1 MTQTVLF
8 ILEIIGTISFT
19 VSGSIIAI
27 KRSLDIFGV
36 CFVGGIT
43 AVGGG
48 IIRDLIIG
56 KIPPSFFTSYH
67 NFAITL
73 ITSVAVFIVA
83 YIFRRKF
90 GELSEKT
97 EHINNIFDAMG
108 LAAFSVMGTE
118 VAFVNGFGDNIILS
132 VTLGMLTGVGGGI
145 IRDILTNSTPY
156 VIKKHV
162 YALASISG
170 SLVYYLMRLTTDDT
184 LIPSIVGIVLIFA
197 LRMLATR
204 FLWSLPKIKLDQ

>member
-1 MTQTVLF
+1 MTHTILF

-27 KRSLDIFGV
+27 RRGLDVFGV

-48 IIRDLIIG
+48 IMRDLLIG

-67 NFAITL
+67 NFALTL
-73 ITSVAVFIVA
+73 FTSLAVFVVA

-90 GELSEKT
+90 GELSQKT

-118 VAFVNGFGDNIILS
+118 VAFVNGFGGNAIFS

-145 IRDILTNSTPY
+145 IRDVLTDSTPY
-156 VIKKHV
+156 VLKKHV
-162 YALASISG
+162 YALASILG
-170 SLVYYLMRLTTDDT
+170 SLAYYLLRLNLGDV
-184 LIPSIVGIVLIFA
+184 LIPTIVSIILIFA

-204 FLWSLPKIKLDQ
+204 FLWSLPKIKLDL

>member
-1 MTQTVLF
+1 MTHTILF

-19 VSGSIIAI
+19 ISGSIIAI
-27 KRSLDIFGV
+27 RRSLDIFGV

-48 IIRDLIIG
+48 IMRDILIG
-56 KIPPSFFTSYH
+56 KIPPSFFTSCH
-67 NFAITL
+67 NLAITL
-73 ITSVAVFIVA
+73 VTAIVVFIVA

-97 EHINNIFDAMG
+97 EHVNNIFDAMG

-118 VAFVNGFGDNIILS
+118 VAFVNGFGGNVIFS

-145 IRDILTNSTPY
+145 IRDVLTSSTPY
-156 VIKKHV
+156 VLKKHV
-162 YALASISG
+162 YALASILG
-170 SLVYYLMRLTTDDT
+170 SLVYYILRLRSADA
-184 LIPSIVGIVLIFA
+184 LIPSIVGIIFIFA

-204 FLWSLPKIKLDQ
+204 FLWSLPKIKLDL

>member
-1 MTQTVLF
+1 MTQTILF
-8 ILEIIGTISFT
+8 ILEIIGTVSFT

-27 KRSLDIFGV
+27 KRGLDIFGV

-48 IIRDLIIG
+48 IMRDILIG

-67 NFAITL
+67 SFAITL
-73 ITSVAVFIVA
+73 VTAIVVFIVA
-83 YIFRRKF
+83 YVFRRKF
-90 GELSEKT
+90 VELSEKT

-118 VAFVNGFGDNIILS
+118 VAFVNGFGENAIFS

-145 IRDILTNSTPY
+145 IRDVLTDSTPY
-156 VIKKHV
+156 VLKKHV
-162 YALASISG
+162 YALASILG
-170 SLVYYLMRLTTDDT
+170 SLVYYFSRLNTADV
-184 LIPSIVGIVLIFA
+184 LIPTIVSITLIFA

-204 FLWSLPKIKLDQ
+204 FLWSLPKIKLNL

>member
-1 MTQTVLF
+1 MTHTILF
-8 ILEIIGTISFT
+8 ILEIIGTVSFT
-19 VSGSIIAI
+19 VSGSTIAI
-27 KRSLDIFGV
+27 KRGLDIFGV

-48 IIRDLIIG
+48 IMRDLLIG
-56 KIPPSFFTSYH
+56 KTPPAFFGGYYA
-67 NFAITL
+67 FLITL
-73 ITSVAVFIVA
+73 LTSIAVFIIA

-90 GELSEKT
+90 GELSEKI

-118 VAFVNGFGDNIILS
+118 VAFAEGFGNNVIFS

-145 IRDILTNSTPY
+145 IRDILTDSTPY
-156 VIKKHV
+156 VLKKHV
-162 YALASISG
+162 YALASILG
-170 SLVYYLMRLTTDDT
+170 SLAYYLMRCCSADT
-184 LIPSIVGIVLIFA
+184 LIPSIVSIVLIFA

-204 FLWSLPKIKLDQ
+204 FLWSLPKIKLDI